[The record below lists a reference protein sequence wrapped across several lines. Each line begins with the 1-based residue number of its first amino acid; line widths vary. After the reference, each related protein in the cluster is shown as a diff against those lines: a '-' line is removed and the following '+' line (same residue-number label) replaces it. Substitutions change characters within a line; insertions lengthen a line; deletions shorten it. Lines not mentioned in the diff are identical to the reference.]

1 MARERELEM
10 PSVDTFLASG
20 ATALG
25 LSLIFL
31 WLLITEAIVPK
42 GRLSDAQKQVTECKD
57 AMKDALA
64 VIKQQND
71 GVQPL
76 LTAVNALLARGRR

>member
-1 MARERELEM
+1 MG
-10 PSVDTFLASG
+10 VDTFLASG

-31 WLLITEAIVPK
+31 FLLVTEQIVPK
-42 GRLSDAQKQVTECKD
+42 GRLAEMKAQLDDAKI
-57 AMKDALA
+57 ALTA
-64 VIKQQND
+64 ALGVIKQQND

-76 LTAVNALLARGRR
+76 LTTVKELVDEVKALLAIRRSVR

>member
-1 MARERELEM
+1 VG
-10 PSVDTFLASG
+10 VDTFLASG

-25 LSLIFL
+25 LSLLFL
-31 WLLITEAIVPK
+31 FLLVTEQIVPK
-42 GRLSDAQKQVTECKD
+42 GRLGEVKEQLSECKD
-57 AMKDALA
+57 ALRDALG

-76 LTAVNALLARGRR
+76 LTTVKELVVEVKTLLARGRR